1 MAKKQEQEEVLKS
14 FDEVKQENE
23 DYIRQ
28 LSKRSAQYIYELK
41 KILSNEMNVENQERA
56 LNEILPQLIC
66 EQKKGVTARQLLGP
80 VQDCAR
86 LIIEGP
92 KEEPKEM
99 PMWQMWLDNSLLIFV
114 LLGAFS
120 GIMGVFSENPMII
133 GIVSMIIS
141 AVIGGGIFYLMYR
154 LIYQYDRPGADKS
167 KKPKTWKSMLI
178 IIALMFVWIAALQLS
193 MVWLPSNINVSLT
206 PIWMLIISA
215 LVYGVRYL
223 LKRQLG
229 YSGSF
234 FNR

>member
-1 MAKKQEQEEVLKS
+1 MAKKGKQEVPTKPFEEVK
-14 FDEVKQENE
+14 KENE
-23 DYIRQ
+23 AFANQ

-41 KILSNEMNVENQERA
+41 KALSTEMNVENQERA
-56 LNEILPQLIC
+56 LNELLPKVVA

-80 VQDCAR
+80 VDDCAR

-99 PMWQMWLDNSLLIFV
+99 PIWQMWLDNGLMIFV

-120 GIMGVFSENPMII
+120 GVMGLFTENPMII

-154 LIYQYDRPGADKS
+154 WIYQYDRPGADRS
-167 KKPKTWKSMLI
+167 KKPKTWKSILM

-193 MVWLPSNINVSLT
+193 MVWLPQRFNPSLT
-206 PIWMLIISA
+206 PIWMLIVSA
-215 LVYGVRYL
+215 LVYGFRYV
-223 LKRQLG
+223 LKRTLG
-229 YSGSF
+229 YTGSF